1 MARSRRSRN
10 GRARSNRRA
19 GRGRAFRAEKDSR
32 NMQEAL
38 VDEPETQIRCDP
50 SNKERAIPMAE
61 LDTDVLVVG
70 SGPAGSAAALAL
82 ATYGL
87 RTTVITLYG
96 RLADPPRAHI
106 TNQRTMEGLRDLRAE
121 EQVMAEATP
130 QELMGNL
137 VYCTS
142 IAGEELGR
150 LHAWGT
156 RPDRLADYTAASPS
170 RICDMPQDLMEP
182 VLLHNAQTRGA
193 KVRFD
198 TEYLSL
204 QQDDDGV
211 TVHVRDRLRGDEY
224 DIRAKYVIG
233 ADGGRS
239 QIAEDIG
246 LPLRGQMGVGGSIN
260 IVFEADLSHLVADRP
275 SVLYWVLQPGADVGG
290 IGAGLVRMV
299 RPWHKWLIVWGYDI
313 NGPAPD
319 LTEEY
324 ALSIVRKLVGD
335 DSVKVSITS
344 SSAWTVNHMSAERYS
359 VGRVFCAG
367 DAVHRHPPS
376 NGLGSNTSIQD
387 SYNLAWKL
395 AAVLNGQ
402 AGPGLLETY
411 SAERGPV
418 GKQIV
423 DRANQSI
430 GETARIFDALG
441 LLNTADPEVLVEHM
455 APRKLATPEAEKQ
468 RAALREAV
476 AFKDYEFNCHGVEM
490 DQRYESSA
498 VVPDGTPPEE
508 PVRDP
513 QLYSH
518 TTSRPG
524 AKLPHAWLTTDH
536 RRQISTLA
544 LGGHGQFT
552 VFTGIGGDSWVR
564 AATAVGERL
573 GVDVAAVVIGPGRE
587 YDDLYGDWARVCGTG
602 DGGAPRARPDNYIAY
617 RHPSAASET
626 EAEAVL
632 ERALR
637 SILDT
642 AALERSKGARA

>member
-1 MARSRRSRN
+1 
-10 GRARSNRRA
+10 
-19 GRGRAFRAEKDSR
+19 
-32 NMQEAL
+32 
-38 VDEPETQIRCDP
+38 
-50 SNKERAIPMAE
+50 
-61 LDTDVLVVG
+61 
-70 SGPAGSAAALAL
+70 
-82 ATYGL
+82 
-87 RTTVITLYG
+87 VITKYG
-96 RLADPPRAHI
+96 RLADTPRAHI
-106 TNQRTMEGLRDLRAE
+106 TNQRTMEALRDLGVE
-121 EQVMAEATP
+121 EEVMAEAVP

-150 LHAWGT
+150 MHAWGT

-170 RICDMPQDLMEP
+170 RMCDMPQDLMEP
-182 VLLHNAQTRGA
+182 VLLHNAQSRGA
-193 KVRFD
+193 RVRFD

-204 QQDDDGV
+204 QPDDEGV

-224 DIRAKYVIG
+224 DIRARYVIG

-239 QIAEDIG
+239 QVAEDIG

-319 LTEEY
+319 LTEEF
-324 ALSIVRKLVGD
+324 ALSIVHKLVGD

-344 SSAWTVNHMSAERYS
+344 SSAWTVNHMSADRYS

-395 AAVLNGQ
+395 AAVLKGQ
-402 AGPGLLETY
+402 AGAGLLETY
-411 SAERGPV
+411 SAERAPV

-430 GETARIFDALG
+430 ADTARIFDALG
-441 LLNTADPEVLVEHM
+441 LLNTTDPDVMVEHM
-455 APRKLATPEAEKQ
+455 AARKQATPEAEKQ
-468 RAALREAV
+468 RVALREAI
-476 AFKDYEFNCHGVEM
+476 AFKDFEFNCHGVEM
-490 DQRYESSA
+490 DQRYQSTA
-498 VVPDGTPPEE
+498 VMPDGTAPEG

-513 QLYSH
+513 ELYSQVS
-518 TTSRPG
+518 SRPG

-536 RRQISTLA
+536 RRQVSTLD
-544 LGGHGQFT
+544 LGGRGRFT
-552 VFTGIGGDSWVR
+552 VFTGISGDSWVR
-564 AATAVGERL
+564 AAQVVGERL
-573 GVDVAAVVIGPGRE
+573 GVDVAAIVIGPGRE
-587 YDDLYGDWARVCGTG
+587 YDDLYGEWARVRGID
-602 DGGAPRARPDNYIAY
+602 DGGALLARPDNYVAF
-617 RHPSAASET
+617 RQVGAASAA
-626 EAEAVL
+626 EAEG
-632 ERALR
+632 
-637 SILDT
+637 
-642 AALERSKGARA
+642 ALESALLTVLDRA

>member
-1 MARSRRSRN
+1 MHTV
-10 GRARSNRRA
+10 
-19 GRGRAFRAEKDSR
+19 
-32 NMQEAL
+32 Q
-38 VDEPETQIRCDP
+38 
-50 SNKERAIPMAE
+50 
-61 LDTDVLVVG
+61 TDVLVIG
-70 SGPAGSAAALAL
+70 SGPAGSSAALAL
-82 ATYGL
+82 ATYGV
-87 RTTVITLYG
+87 RTTVITKYG
-96 RLADPPRAHI
+96 RLADTPRAHI
-106 TNQRTMEGLRDLRAE
+106 TNQRTMEALRDLGVE
-121 EQVMAEATP
+121 EEVMAEAAP

-182 VLLHNAQTRGA
+182 VLLHNAQARGA

-211 TVHVRDRLRGDEY
+211 TVRVRDRLLGEEY
-224 DIRAKYVIG
+224 DIRARYVIG

-239 QIAEDIG
+239 VVAEHIG
-246 LPLRGQMGVGGSIN
+246 LPLKGQMGVGGSIN

-319 LTEEY
+319 LTEDF
-324 ALSIVRKLVGD
+324 ALSIVRTLVGD

-344 SSAWTVNHMSAERYS
+344 SSAWTVNHVWAESYS
-359 VGRVFCAG
+359 SGRVFCAG

-395 AAVLNGQ
+395 AAVVTGQ
-402 AGPGLLETY
+402 AGPRLLETY
-411 SAERGPV
+411 SAERAPV

-430 GETARIFDALG
+430 GDTARIFDALG
-441 LLNTADPEVLVEHM
+441 LLNTEDPELMVQHM
-455 APRKLATPEAEKQ
+455 AARKQATPEAEKQ
-468 RAALREAV
+468 RAALREAIN
-476 AFKDYEFNCHGVEM
+476 FKDYEFNCHGVEM

-498 VVPDGTPPEE
+498 VVPDGL
-508 PVRDP
+508 PVEQPIRDP
-513 QLYSH
+513 ELYHHAS
-518 TTSRPG
+518 SRPG

-536 RRQISTLA
+536 RRQVSTLD
-544 LGGHGQFT
+544 LGGHGRFT
-552 VFTGIGGDSWVR
+552 VFTGIGGDAWAR
-564 AATAVGERL
+564 AAAVVGDRL
-573 GVDVAAVVIGPGRE
+573 GIDVAAVVIGPGQE
-587 YDDLYGDWARVCGTG
+587 YDDLYGDWARVRGID
-602 DGGAPRARPDNYIAY
+602 DGGVLLARPDDYVAF
-617 RHPSAASET
+617 RHAAAASAE
-626 EAEAVL
+626 EAEAAL
-632 ERALR
+632 EAALR
-637 SILDT
+637 TVLD
-642 AALERSKGARA
+642 RA

>member
-1 MARSRRSRN
+1 MPT
-10 GRARSNRRA
+10 
-19 GRGRAFRAEKDSR
+19 
-32 NMQEAL
+32 
-38 VDEPETQIRCDP
+38 V
-50 SNKERAIPMAE
+50 
-61 LDTDVLVVG
+61 DTDVLVIG

-82 ATYGL
+82 ATYGV
-87 RTTVITLYG
+87 RTTVITKYG
-96 RLADPPRAHI
+96 RLADTPRAHI
-106 TNQRTMEGLRDLRAE
+106 TNQRTMEVLRDLGVE
-121 EQVMAEATP
+121 DEVMAEATP
-130 QELMGNL
+130 QHLMGNL

-156 RPDRLADYTAASPS
+156 RPDRLADYTAASPT

-182 VLLHNAQTRGA
+182 VLLHNAQSRGA

-204 QQDDDGV
+204 TQDDDGV
-211 TVHVRDRLRGDEY
+211 TVHVRDRIRGDEY
-224 DIRAKYVIG
+224 DIRARYVIG

-239 QIAEDIG
+239 LVAEHLG
-246 LPLRGQMGVGGSIN
+246 LPLQGQMGVGGSIN

-335 DSVKVSITS
+335 DSVPVTITS
-344 SSAWTVNHMSAERYS
+344 SSAWTVNHVYAERYS
-359 VGRVFCAG
+359 AGRVFCAG

-387 SYNLAWKL
+387 SFNLAWKL
-395 AAVLNGQ
+395 AAVVKGQ

-411 SAERGPV
+411 SAERAPV
-418 GKQIV
+418 GKQVV

-441 LLNTADPEVLVEHM
+441 LLNTADPELMVEHM
-455 APRKLATPEAEKQ
+455 AARKDDTAQAEQQ
-468 RAALREAV
+468 RTALREAI
-476 AFKDYEFNCHGVEM
+476 AFKDYEFNCHGVEL

-498 VVPDGTPPEE
+498 VVPDGTPPEA

-513 QLYSH
+513 ELYSH
-518 TTSRPG
+518 ATSRPG
-524 AKLPHAWLTTDH
+524 AKLPHAWVTTDH
-536 RRQISTLA
+536 RRQVSTLDLA
-544 LGGHGQFT
+544 GHGRFT
-552 VFTGIGGDSWVR
+552 VLTGIGGSAWER
-564 AATAVGERL
+564 AAAAVGARL
-573 GVDVAAVVIGPGRE
+573 GIEVAAVVIGPGRAH
-587 YDDLYGDWARVCGTG
+587 DDLYGDWARVRGTA
-602 DGGAPRARPDNYIAY
+602 DGGALLVRPDGYV
-617 RHPSAASET
+617 AARYAAALPDG
-626 EAEAVL
+626 EAEQAL
-632 ERALR
+632 ESALR
-637 SILDT
+637 TVLDR
-642 AALERSKGARA
+642 AGERVGVRS

>member
-1 MARSRRSRN
+1 MPT
-10 GRARSNRRA
+10 
-19 GRGRAFRAEKDSR
+19 
-32 NMQEAL
+32 
-38 VDEPETQIRCDP
+38 V
-50 SNKERAIPMAE
+50 
-61 LDTDVLVVG
+61 DTDVLVIG

-82 ATYGL
+82 ATYGV
-87 RTTVITLYG
+87 RTTVITKYG
-96 RLADPPRAHI
+96 RLADTPRAHI
-106 TNQRTMEGLRDLRAE
+106 TNQRTMEVLRDLGVE
-121 EQVMAEATP
+121 EEVMAEATP
-130 QELMGNL
+130 QHLMGNL

-156 RPDRLADYTAASPS
+156 RPDRLADYTAASPT

-182 VLLHNAQTRGA
+182 VLLHNAQSRGA

-204 QQDDDGV
+204 EQDDEGV
-211 TVHVRDRLRGDEY
+211 TVHVRDRIRGDEY
-224 DIRAKYVIG
+224 DVRARYVIG

-239 QIAEDIG
+239 LVAEHVG

-313 NGPAPD
+313 DGPAPD

-335 DSVKVSITS
+335 DSVPVSITS
-344 SSAWTVNHMSAERYS
+344 SSAWTVNHVYAERYS
-359 VGRVFCAG
+359 AGRVFCAG

-395 AAVLNGQ
+395 AAVLRGE
-402 AGPGLLETY
+402 AGPALLDTY
-411 SAERGPV
+411 SAERAPV
-418 GKQIV
+418 GRQVV

-441 LLNTADPEVLVEHM
+441 LLDTADPALMVEHM
-455 APRKLATPEAEKQ
+455 AARKDDTAQAEQQ
-468 RAALREAV
+468 RAALRDAIR
-476 AFKDYEFNCHGVEM
+476 FKDYEFNAHGVEL
-490 DQRYESSA
+490 DQRYVSSA
-498 VVPDGTPPEE
+498 VVPDGTPAEE

-513 QLYSH
+513 ELYSH
-518 TTSRPG
+518 ATSRPG
-524 AKLPHAWLTTDH
+524 AKLPHAWVTTDH
-536 RRQISTLA
+536 RRQVSTLD
-544 LGGHGQFT
+544 LVGHGRFT
-552 VFTGIGGDSWVR
+552 LLTGIGGGSWE
-564 AATAVGERL
+564 AAAAAAGQRL
-573 GVDVAAVVIGPGRE
+573 GVAVEAVVIGPGRRFE
-587 YDDLYGDWARVCGTG
+587 DLYGDWAQVRGIA
-602 DGGAPRARPDNYIAY
+602 DGGALLVRPDGYVAF
-617 RHPSAASET
+617 RHAGALSAA
-626 EAEAVL
+626 EAEAAL
-632 ERALR
+632 ESALR
-637 SILDT
+637 TVLDR
-642 AALERSKGARA
+642 AAVRS

>member
-1 MARSRRSRN
+1 MP
-10 GRARSNRRA
+10 
-19 GRGRAFRAEKDSR
+19 D
-32 NMQEAL
+32 
-38 VDEPETQIRCDP
+38 
-50 SNKERAIPMAE
+50 
-61 LDTDVLVVG
+61 LDTDVLVIG

-82 ATYGL
+82 ATYGV
-87 RTTVITLYG
+87 RTTVITKYG
-96 RLADPPRAHI
+96 RLADTPRAHI
-106 TNQRTMEGLRDLRAE
+106 TNQRTMEALRDLGVE
-121 EQVMAEATP
+121 EEVMAEAVP

-182 VLLHNAQTRGA
+182 VLLHNAQSRGA

-204 QQDDDGV
+204 QQDDAGV
-211 TVHVRDRLRGDEY
+211 TVRVRDRLRGDEY
-224 DIRAKYVIG
+224 DIRARYVVG

-239 QIAEDIG
+239 QVAEDIG
-246 LPLRGQMGVGGSIN
+246 LPLHGQMGVGGSIN

-335 DSVKVSITS
+335 ESVKVTITS

-359 VGRVFCAG
+359 TGRVFCAG

-395 AAVLNGQ
+395 AMVIRGQ
-402 AGPGLLETY
+402 AGPALLDSY
-411 SAERGPV
+411 SAERAPV
-418 GKQIV
+418 GKQVV

-430 GETARIFDALG
+430 ADTSRLYDALG
-441 LLNTADPEVLVEHM
+441 LLDTTDPQRMVAHM
-455 APRKLATPEAEKQ
+455 AARKQATPEAEKQ
-468 RAALREAV
+468 RAAVREAI

-490 DQRYESSA
+490 DQRYVSTA
-498 VVPDGTPPEE
+498 VVPDGAPAQE
-508 PVRDP
+508 PTRDP

-518 TTSRPG
+518 PTSRPG

-536 RRQISTLA
+536 RRQVSTLD
-544 LGGHGQFT
+544 LGGHGRFT
-552 VFTGIGGDSWVR
+552 VLTGIGGDSWVR
-564 AATAVGERL
+564 AAAAVGERL
-573 GVDVAAVVIGPGRE
+573 GVDIACVVVGPGQE
-587 YDDLYGDWARVCGTG
+587 YDDLYGDWARVRGID
-602 DGGAPRARPDNYIAY
+602 DGGVLLVRPDNYVAF
-617 RHPSAASET
+617 RQVGAASAAD
-626 EAEAVL
+626 AG
-632 ERALR
+632 
-637 SILDT
+637 
-642 AALERSKGARA
+642 AALESALRAVLDRAEESHR

>member
-1 MARSRRSRN
+1 MAN
-10 GRARSNRRA
+10 
-19 GRGRAFRAEKDSR
+19 
-32 NMQEAL
+32 
-38 VDEPETQIRCDP
+38 
-50 SNKERAIPMAE
+50 
-61 LDTDVLVVG
+61 LDTDVLIVG

-82 ATYGL
+82 ATYGVQ
-87 RTTVITLYG
+87 TTVVTKYG
-96 RLADPPRAHI
+96 RLADTPRAHI
-106 TNQRTMEGLRDLRAE
+106 TNQRTMEVLRDLAVE
-121 EQVMAEATP
+121 EQVMAEAVP

-182 VLLHNAQTRGA
+182 VLLHNAQSRGA

-224 DIRAKYVIG
+224 DIRAEYVIG

-239 QIAEDIG
+239 QVAEDIG
-246 LPLRGQMGVGGSIN
+246 LPLQGQMGVGGSIN

-324 ALSIVRKLVGD
+324 ALSIVRTLVGD
-335 DSVKVSITS
+335 DSVEVSITS
-344 SSAWTVNHMSAERYS
+344 SSAWTVNHVWAESYS
-359 VGRVFCAG
+359 SGRVFCAG

-387 SYNLAWKL
+387 AYNLAWKL

-411 SAERGPV
+411 SAERAPV
-418 GKQIV
+418 GRQIV

-430 GETARIFDALG
+430 ADTGRIFDALG
-441 LLNTADPEVLVEHM
+441 LLNTADPERMVEHM
-455 APRKLATPEAEKQ
+455 AARKEDTAEAEKQ
-468 RAALREAV
+468 RAALREAI

-490 DQRYESSA
+490 DQRYVSTA

-513 QLYSH
+513 ELYSH
-518 TTSRPG
+518 VSSRPG

-536 RRQISTLA
+536 RRRVSTLD
-544 LGGHGQFT
+544 LGGHGRFT
-552 VFTGIGGDSWVR
+552 VFTGIGGDAWEH
-564 AATAVGERL
+564 AAAVVGERL
-573 GVDVAAVVIGPGRE
+573 GLDITTVVTGPGRAHE
-587 YDDLYGDWARVCGTG
+587 DLYGDWARVRGIE
-602 DGGAPRARPDNYIAY
+602 DGGVLLARPDNYVAF
-617 RHPSAASET
+617 RQAGAASDA
-626 EAEAVL
+626 EAEAAL
-632 ERALR
+632 ESALR
-637 SILDT
+637 TVLD
-642 AALERSKGARA
+642 RSVEVTS